1 MPSPRSIP
9 ARALLLVDMQHG
21 LFRGAEA
28 PYQAER
34 VLANIQRLV
43 ARAREAGA
51 MILAA
56 RHVGPP
62 GTPIEPGSPLVRL
75 LPELGIDP
83 GRDWT
88 FDKARPNCF
97 VGTGLA
103 ERLAQAGVKELAIAG
118 MKTQYCVDTTCRAA
132 PDHGLRPLLLAD
144 AHTCMDTSVL
154 SADRIIAHHNLTL
167 DGSFATVPNA
177 DDCRF

>member
-28 PYQAER
+28 PYQAKR

-62 GTPIEPGSPLVRL
+62 GTPIEPGSPLARL

-83 GRDWT
+83 GRDWI

-118 MKTQYCVDTTCRAA
+118 MKTQRPAVPPLIMGCARCCWPMRIPAWIRRCCR
-132 PDHGLRPLLLAD
+132 PTGSSRITISRWM
-144 AHTCMDTSVL
+144 AHSRRC
-154 SADRIIAHHNLTL
+154 
-167 DGSFATVPNA
+167 
-177 DDCRF
+177 